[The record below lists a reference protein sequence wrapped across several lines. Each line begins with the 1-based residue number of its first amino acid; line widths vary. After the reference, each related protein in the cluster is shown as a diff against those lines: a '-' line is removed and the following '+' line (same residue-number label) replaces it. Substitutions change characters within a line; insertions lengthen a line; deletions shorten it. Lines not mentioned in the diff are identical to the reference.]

1 MIPSC
6 LFPIQTCCPRLYLEQ
21 EGEKGT
27 LRKERRSSWAIRWD
41 SARVAGQTEFGP
53 DAEERLRTS
62 CNADTGCSVQYPHSI
77 PAVRLV
83 SHVER
88 HKSMEFL
95 LASTKVFF
103 ILPFNALL
111 FWGKFF
117 IIFSLA

>member
-1 MIPSC
+1 M
-6 LFPIQTCCPRLYLEQ
+6 
-21 EGEKGT
+21 
-27 LRKERRSSWAIRWD
+27 
-41 SARVAGQTEFGP
+41 AGQTEFGP

-95 LASTKVFF
+95 LASTKVF
-103 ILPFNALL
+103 LSCHLML
-111 FWGKFF
+111 CFF
-117 IIFSLA
+117 GENFS